1 MEEGGAEGHTW
12 VGDGPGVGSRLRWS
26 MVEGRPAPRSWTRP
40 TTTVSPDRRG
50 SSCPVQHQTQTGASL
65 PRAPPPQRPG
75 PRGTLALRDHSLGVA
90 SGGTC
95 LPRPLQPQSGGASV
109 GPSGRPHPP
118 SLHSYR
124 GLGSP
129 PSRSKEKVPRDLHQP
144 RPPSRGCDCT
154 APRCGVPTVS
164 DGLRFQAC
172 VGPREGP
179 GPPWSPGILPGS
191 RPRHLTAA
199 PASQSVSQGGSAH
212 GGSWSSLR
220 SMCSPGPG
228 PAPAPHIPA
237 AAVGSRGPF
246 WGGEPVLDRP
256 TGSCGLP
263 PSASQASVS
272 RSRTLTCVLWF
283 SWWQRTGG
291 RAPAPG
297 AASARVAPPS
307 LRTTHRVSGAPSS
320 CLQALGGRSTC
331 SHLRD
336 LARVGARLEKAPCQL
351 GATPP
356 KAHAS
361 RVPPPRPLA
370 PLSSQPPPRGAS
382 PLQGRWPRASHR

>member
-1 MEEGGAEGHTW
+1 MGGGRSGA
-12 VGDGPGVGSRLRWS
+12 GSRLRWS

-75 PRGTLALRDHSLGVA
+75 PRGTLALHDHSLGVA

-95 LPRPLQPQSGGASV
+95 LPRPLQPQSGGAFV

-118 SLHSYR
+118 SLHSCR

-144 RPPSRGCDCT
+144 RPPSRGCDRT

-164 DGLRFQAC
+164 DGLQFQAC

-199 PASQSVSQGGSAH
+199 LASQSVS
-212 GGSWSSLR
+212 
-220 SMCSPGPG
+220 
-228 PAPAPHIPA
+228 
-237 AAVGSRGPF
+237 
-246 WGGEPVLDRP
+246 
-256 TGSCGLP
+256 
-263 PSASQASVS
+263 
-272 RSRTLTCVLWF
+272 
-283 SWWQRTGG
+283 
-291 RAPAPG
+291 
-297 AASARVAPPS
+297 
-307 LRTTHRVSGAPSS
+307 
-320 CLQALGGRSTC
+320 
-331 SHLRD
+331 
-336 LARVGARLEKAPCQL
+336 
-351 GATPP
+351 
-356 KAHAS
+356 
-361 RVPPPRPLA
+361 
-370 PLSSQPPPRGAS
+370 
-382 PLQGRWPRASHR
+382 